1 MKIIEFT
8 GDPMLQLE
16 KFKDMEKYI
25 FYLNQESIDEI
36 KSYSK
41 ELNKDIPLY
50 FSNKKSSFVLLAEGG
65 IDEEGNEFP
74 DTYIGISNTQN
85 EDYPYCFSAIY
96 ASDFQYARPENGE
109 AIFLKKNSPKLKK
122 VIVNE

>member
-1 MKIIEFT
+1 MNIIEFT

-16 KFKDMEKYI
+16 KLNDMEKYI

-41 ELNKDIPLY
+41 ELNEDIPLY

-74 DTYIGISNTQN
+74 DTYIGISHTQN

-122 VIVNE
+122 SNSK